1 MDKISS
7 LIQLILPCG
16 TAAATMRSDVI
27 TMRDNILLHMD
38 IFFKEVNT
46 IIIDRDISE
55 RKLQNSAGLNIQL
68 PEFRGYQ
75 SEMDIYTF
83 RSELKKL
90 VEPNVQKTLWAD
102 YLKKNCLSGMA
113 YNLISGVDDINII
126 WTKLTKVYG
135 NTQLLLQNKIG
146 SLGKFSN
153 LEKLRDDERIA
164 FTLSSILNV
173 MEDLSKLAVEF
184 DLEAEL
190 YHGGG
195 LQKIL
200 DLLGK
205 RRERNFIASAA
216 KESLR
221 NRQKWKK
228 LVEFLEKE
236 LQEREAYILNE
247 KVKTCLNLDTTKA
260 MHTTGLPS
268 V

>member
-1 MDKISS
+1 M
-7 LIQLILPCG
+7 
-16 TAAATMRSDVI
+16 
-27 TMRDNILLHMD
+27 
-38 IFFKEVNT
+38 
-46 IIIDRDISE
+46 
-55 RKLQNSAGLNIQL
+55 
-68 PEFRGYQ
+68 
-75 SEMDIYTF
+75 
-83 RSELKKL
+83 
-90 VEPNVQKTLWAD
+90 EPNVQKTLWAD

-221 NRQKWKK
+221 NRQRWKK

-247 KVKTCLNLDTTKA
+247 KVKTCLNLDTTQRNRDSDNEKPKFDSRNFLLEILVKK
-260 MHTTGLPS
+260 TIKS
-268 V
+268 VFVIFAVNQKCMLIVLIQMANLSSSMSHVRLSSK

>member
-1 MDKISS
+1 M
-7 LIQLILPCG
+7 
-16 TAAATMRSDVI
+16 
-27 TMRDNILLHMD
+27 
-38 IFFKEVNT
+38 
-46 IIIDRDISE
+46 
-55 RKLQNSAGLNIQL
+55 
-68 PEFRGYQ
+68 
-75 SEMDIYTF
+75 
-83 RSELKKL
+83 
-90 VEPNVQKTLWAD
+90 
-102 YLKKNCLSGMA
+102 
-113 YNLISGVDDINII
+113 
-126 WTKLTKVYG
+126 
-135 NTQLLLQNKIG
+135 LQNKIG

-153 LEKLRDDERIA
+153 LEKLRDDEKIA

-205 RRERNFIASAA
+205 RRERNFIASAG

-236 LQEREAYILNE
+236 LQERGIYF
-247 KVKTCLNLDTTKA
+247 K
-260 MHTTGLPS
+260 
-268 V
+268 